1 MLANEF
7 LSLKQWGVLT
17 YCARVLAETRLA
29 CEDRGYLNVAA
40 CEAVETGLADAL
52 KEEMRYRRGAGF
64 EVVEAGGTAH
74 LERLLARMGS
84 FKKHFERVL
93 FLDVETY
100 EIVSRVSGWLSALMA
115 MLAYLWFFV
124 WQITLERHPVALG
137 SGMVMFAFL
146 TAIAYA
152 SRERLKEVGRSWLAG
167 RVQRMFAQR
176 VTRYRVPSQSSKA
189 AGTLVVSARESFSQ
203 SSAQRPDPVYPEGDI
218 TREVTLLRFSHSGK
232 LTSPAG
238 PDASSARQIRFV
250 YRLDLSPIF
259 SRLHDAVRGL
269 AAIDPSTGKLAII
282 DVSRNYELPL
292 RVTLKQAD
300 GREDFRWGVI
310 LNKNGLVR
318 VEKRAVPQA

>member
-1 MLANEF
+1 
-7 LSLKQWGVLT
+7 
-17 YCARVLAETRLA
+17 
-29 CEDRGYLNVAA
+29 
-40 CEAVETGLADAL
+40 
-52 KEEMRYRRGAGF
+52 
-64 EVVEAGGTAH
+64 
-74 LERLLARMGS
+74 MGS

-93 FLDVETY
+93 FLDVESY
-100 EIVSRVSGWLSALMA
+100 EIVNRISGWLSALMA

-137 SGMVMFAFL
+137 SGVVMFALL
-146 TAIAYA
+146 TAVAYA

-176 VTRYRVPSQSSKA
+176 VTRYRVPSQDRKA

-203 SSAQRPDPVYPEGDI
+203 SSAQRPDPAYPEGDI

-232 LTSPAG
+232 LTSPVG
-238 PDASSARQIRFV
+238 PDAGSARQIRFV
-250 YRLDLSPIF
+250 YRLDMSPIF
-259 SRLHDAVRGL
+259 PRLHDAVRGL
-269 AAIDPSTGKLAII
+269 AVLDPRTGKLAII

-292 RVTLKQAD
+292 RVMLKQAD

-318 VEKRAVPQA
+318 VEKRAVPQV